1 MKGRIGFPVWTAA
14 ITVLS
19 GVAVLLEAA
28 GVIGGVPRWVLIVFV
43 ATAAVLVVGLAYSR
57 FAERPGFC
65 PYSRFCPFRKICPF
79 SH

>member
-1 MKGRIGFPVWTAA
+1 MKGRMGFPVWTAA
-14 ITVLS
+14 ITALS

-43 ATAAVLVVGLAYSR
+43 AAAAVLVVGLVYSR
-57 FAERPGFC
+57 FADRAGFC